1 MAPRQ
6 TSYWLPPYFRRR
18 RGSQLEWFTACLCRH
33 HLETCVPVQ
42 AKENARLPGNREQ
55 RSCLSVTFDAIL
67 LQMGGSFKVSVS
79 LALWEEVNQLRR
91 GIERFCCLPAK
102 SWKTLQL
109 ETNSW
114 LQRCTCSCKHI
125 ECYLQSNVSLSL
137 CKMTVSLFMHRFY
150 IFPSV
155 MHNAFKKT
163 AHFLLCSVVSLLLV
177 GPI

>member
-91 GIERFCCLPAK
+91 GIERFCCLLQSLEKHCNWKLTLGCSVARVLANTLSVICRATSHCHYAK
-102 SWKTLQL
+102 W
-109 ETNSW
+109 
-114 LQRCTCSCKHI
+114 RFHCSCTGFTYFHRSCIMHLKRRHI
-125 ECYLQSNVSLSL
+125 FYYAL
-137 CKMTVSLFMHRFY
+137 LFH
-150 IFPSV
+150 
-155 MHNAFKKT
+155 
-163 AHFLLCSVVSLLLV
+163 CC
-177 GPI
+177 